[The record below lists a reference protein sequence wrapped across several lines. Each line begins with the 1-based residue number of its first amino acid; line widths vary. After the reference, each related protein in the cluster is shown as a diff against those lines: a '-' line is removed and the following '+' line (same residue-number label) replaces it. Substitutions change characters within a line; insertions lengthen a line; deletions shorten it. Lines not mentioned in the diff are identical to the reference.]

1 MPDLTA
7 DLLSLARCKAAA
19 ALTDR
24 DYANIP
30 MAAVYAAGAFAYGMS
45 PGEVTDAV
53 RAAVATGEL
62 ALSKDGMRLEPLA
75 VAALANA
82 DCERGGDL
90 SDRMYTALAR
100 LRADLGVDD
109 AVLSLIE

>member
-19 ALTDR
+19 TLTDR
-24 DYANIP
+24 GYAAIP
-30 MAAVYAAGAFAYGMS
+30 MAAVYAAGAFVYGMS

-53 RAAVATGEL
+53 RAAAATGEL
-62 ALSKDGMRLEPLA
+62 ALSKDGMWLEPLA
-75 VAALANA
+75 IAPRAAD
-82 DCERGGDL
+82 DCERGADL
-90 SDRMYTALAR
+90 SDRMYTAIAR